1 MISKKAIIAWVF
13 SAVVGVGMLASP
25 SRALAHDH
33 DGDGDGGGGHHQQ
46 LHHDNGQHRG
56 WYNHQNNETRGY
68 NQRYYGNGFGSGN
81 GYSYGNQEPD
91 GDDGYGWNQPNYNY
105 RQPGY
110 GYNYPSNGA
119 GMVNRRNPNL
129 VWACDSQGHHCHWA
143 RRYGYNGYNSGLNPF
158 AFNGANNG
166 YANNYGNY
174 GNGYYGGNNGNYGN
188 SMGGLGSLLGP
199 LFGGQQP

>member
-25 SRALAHDH
+25 RRALAHDH
-33 DGDGDGGGGHHQQ
+33 DGDGNGGGGHHQQ
-46 LHHDNGQHRG
+46 WHHDNGQHRG
-56 WYNHQNNETRGY
+56 WFNHQNNDGDENRGY
-68 NQRYYGNGFGSGN
+68 NQRYYGNRYGYGN
-81 GYSYGNQEPD
+81 GYGYGNQEPD
-91 GDDGYGWNQPNYNY
+91 DDDGGYGWNQPSYGY

-110 GYNYPSNGA
+110 GYNNPRSNWNGA
-119 GMVNRRNPNL
+119 GMVNPRHPGL

-143 RRYGYNGYNSGLNPF
+143 RRYGYNSGLSPF
-158 AFNGANNG
+158 ALNGLG
-166 YANNYGNY
+166 NNYGNN
-174 GNGYYGGNNGNYGN
+174 GNGYYGGNNGYYGN